1 MKRLFAALIVAL
13 SAAVPSLAWA
23 GSTEG
28 DKSVLPAEDVAAFAD
43 KVQYSLAAHNAHVAI
58 VGRVGRDPDVLPEGI
73 DYTHVAFWVYS
84 QITQEDG
91 STGTGYRV
99 YNLYQ
104 GMEDDTRSSLVQE
117 DPARFFSGVYE
128 LDAGIIIPDPR
139 MQERLLEV
147 IASPTYAALHNP
159 SYAVLAN
166 PRSTTFQNCT
176 EHTLDVIM
184 AGIYQTDDIPQIKAN
199 VAAYFEPQHV
209 QIGGMKRL
217 FAPAMSGAFTTSDHG
232 GRIETATFQSIARFM
247 EENALSSTVYSLNA
261 GDTLGG

>member
-1 MKRLFAALIVAL
+1 MKRLFAALILAL

-28 DKSVLPAEDVAAFAD
+28 DKPVLPAQDVASFAD
-43 KVQYSLAAHNAHVAI
+43 EVQHSLAAHGAHVAI

-73 DYTHVAFWVYS
+73 EYTHVAFWVYS
-84 QITQEDG
+84 QIKEADG

-104 GMEDDTRSSLVQE
+104 GIEDDTRSSLVQE

-128 LDAGIIIPDPR
+128 LNAGIIIPDPR
-139 MQERLLEV
+139 MQERLLDV

-166 PRSTTFQNCT
+166 PRSTTYQNCT

-184 AGIYQTDDIPQIKAN
+184 AGIYQTNDIPQIKAN
-199 VAAYFEPQHV
+199 VAAYFDPQHV

-217 FAPAMSGAFTTSDHG
+217 FAPAMSAAFTTSDHDD
-232 GRIETATFQSIARFM
+232 RIETATFRSIARFM
-247 EENALSSTVYSLNA
+247 EENALSSEVYSLHP
-261 GDTLGG
+261 GGTVGG